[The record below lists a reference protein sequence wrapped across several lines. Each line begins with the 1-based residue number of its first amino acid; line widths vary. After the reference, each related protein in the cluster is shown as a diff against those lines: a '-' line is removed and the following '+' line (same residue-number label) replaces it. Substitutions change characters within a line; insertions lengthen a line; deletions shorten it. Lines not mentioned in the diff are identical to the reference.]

1 MQKEIADIR
10 SDYSLRTMN
19 ETDMAETPFLQFQK
33 WWEEAIHSQ
42 IDEVNAMTLATANN
56 DGVPSARIVL
66 LKGFTEKGF
75 LFFTNYESRKGK
87 ELLENPKAALVFFWK
102 ELQRQVRIEGKVE
115 KLPEGESVEYFDS
128 RPVGSRLGAW
138 ASKQSS
144 VIENREVLEENMR
157 LYIEKFHQDIPKPP
171 SWGGYIVIPERVEF
185 WQGRSNRLHDRIQY
199 RSDAGRWKT
208 LRLAP

>member
-56 DGVPSARIVL
+56 HGVPSARIVL

-87 ELLENPKAALVFFWK
+87 ELSENPKAALVFFWK
-102 ELQRQVRIEGKVE
+102 ELQRQVRIEGKAE

-157 LYIEKFHQDIPKPP
+157 LYIEKFHQEIPKPP
-171 SWGGYIVIPERVEF
+171 FWGGYIVIPERVEF

-199 RSDAGRWKT
+199 RSDAGRWKI

>member
-56 DGVPSARIVL
+56 HGVPSARIVL

-87 ELLENPKAALVFFWK
+87 ELSENPQAALVFFWK

-144 VIENREVLEENMR
+144 VIENRKVLEENMR
-157 LYIEKFHQDIPKPP
+157 LYIEKFHQEIPKPP
-171 SWGGYIVIPERVEF
+171 FWGGYIVIPERVEF

-199 RSDAGRWKT
+199 RSDAGRWKI